1 MGKGNFLTE
10 LVAAEMEKTG
20 QGLTETL
27 EALAQ
32 WVGVGKSAAW
42 SWWTGARSPSAAA
55 RKLLRLRADLPQDL
69 REKVELL

>member
-1 MGKGNFLTE
+1 MVIE
-10 LVAAEMEKTG
+10 AEMAESG
-20 QGLTETL
+20 NGLTETV
-27 EALAQ
+27 EAVAE

-42 SWWTGARSPSAAA
+42 SWWTGTRSPSAAA